1 MRILLI
7 RHGEPDY
14 VTDTLTAQGRAE
26 AELLSR
32 RLDAYHIRDFYV
44 SPLGRARETAGY
56 TLRRQHREAET
67 LPWLAE
73 FRGHY
78 PDPASGRSRIPW
90 DLPPR
95 VWAAR
100 PELFDPE
107 AWADSSVYAGGNVR
121 EIWEETKSGVSEL
134 LGRYGFTRE
143 GNVWR
148 CDRNTRETLCL
159 FCHFG
164 ISVAVLA
171 CLFGVSPVP
180 LWHHA
185 LSLPSSLTEV
195 VTEERVPG
203 EASFRLLR
211 FGDIT
216 HLEAAGLRRSTAGL
230 FPECCTGVDSTDP
243 RVNGELPWEL

>member
-14 VTDTLTAQGRAE
+14 TTDTLTAQGRAE

-32 RLDAYHIRDFYV
+32 RLEAYHIRDCYS
-44 SPLGRARETAGY
+44 SPLGRARETAEY
-56 TLRRQHREAET
+56 TLQRRGCQAEI

-73 FRGHY
+73 YRGHF
-78 PDPASGRSRIPW
+78 PDPLTGRSRIPW

-95 VWAAR
+95 VWMSR
-100 PELFDPE
+100 PELLDHE
-107 AWADSSVYAGGNVR
+107 AWADSPVYAGGNVR
-121 EIWEETKSGVSEL
+121 EIWEETKSGAAEL
-134 LGRYGFTRE
+134 LARYGYRRQ
-143 GNVWR
+143 GPLWHGSA
-148 CDRNTRETLCL
+148 NTRDTICL

-164 ISVAVLA
+164 ISVAFLA
-171 CLFGVSPVP
+171 YLFDVSPVP
-180 LWHHA
+180 LWHHT

-203 EASFRLLR
+203 EISFRLLR
-211 FGDIT
+211 FGDVT

-230 FPECCTGVDSTDP
+230 FPECYTGVDSTDP
-243 RVNGELPWEL
+243 RINGELPWEL

>member
-1 MRILLI
+1 MTERTEDREKSCGAIVFTHI
-7 RHGEPDY
+7 HGVIYY
-14 VTDTLTAQGRAE
+14 VIVEQR
-26 AELLSR
+26 
-32 RLDAYHIRDFYV
+32 
-44 SPLGRARETAGY
+44 
-56 TLRRQHREAET
+56 
-67 LPWLAE
+67 
-73 FRGHY
+73 
-78 PDPASGRSRIPW
+78 SGRHCFPKGHVEPGETEHQTA
-90 DLPPR
+90 L
-95 VWAAR
+95 
-100 PELFDPE
+100 
-107 AWADSSVYAGGNVR
+107 R

-143 GNVWR
+143 GDVWR

-171 CLFGVSPVP
+171 CLFSVSPVP

-230 FPECCTGVDSTDP
+230 FPECCPGVDSTDP